1 MRRWIVAG
9 ATDHSTPRLR
19 ISSRIDRSRNTRK
32 KAAAYRI
39 SCTDTRQQL
48 FPLSDRPKFR
58 ALIVE
63 NVKCTLIPAA
73 IFRTIIHVYI
83 YIYTHRIYNACF
95 LSLLRRIELTKRTKT
110 STGICAGAFESP
122 TTDITYTV
130 AVLHARTTQKDSL
143 RGSVAKRR

>member
-39 SCTDTRQQL
+39 SCADTRQQL

-83 YIYTHRIYNACF
+83 YIYTSYIQRVFSLSFEANRIDETYQNVDGYLC
-95 LSLLRRIELTKRTKT
+95 RRFR
-110 STGICAGAFESP
+110 ESHHGHH
-122 TTDITYTV
+122 V
-130 AVLHARTTQKDSL
+130 HGCRAAREDDAE
-143 RGSVAKRR
+143 G